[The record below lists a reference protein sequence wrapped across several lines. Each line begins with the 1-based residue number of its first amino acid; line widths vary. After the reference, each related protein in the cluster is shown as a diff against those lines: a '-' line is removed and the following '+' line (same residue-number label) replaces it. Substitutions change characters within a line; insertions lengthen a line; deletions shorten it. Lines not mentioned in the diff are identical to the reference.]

1 MSFIRLRRYA
11 PYVPLVALAVGGVA
25 LLPADPDKTVSQ
37 AAVARVEAPQPSYL
51 AVPIATVDPALLK
64 AVERKA
70 PVVRPSLTVTTAA
83 ASVPAPTQ
91 TPAAAGLPEE
101 TAEPETSVA
110 HVGASAL
117 NVRAGPSSSTAKLF
131 VLQPGQ
137 KVATAESEGG
147 WVRVITPDGQEG
159 WVFGRYLS
167 TGEPVAAKPKVE
179 TAAVKRRDEPAE
191 EVRKPRTARIGGRV
205 ALRASPSPLSQ
216 RLFVLEP
223 GERVAIAE
231 RRGNWARVVV
241 DGGASGWVRI
251 N

>member
-25 LLPADPDKTVSQ
+25 LLPADPDKAASQ

-70 PVVRPSLTVTTAA
+70 SVVRPSLTVTTAA
-83 ASVPAPTQ
+83 ASAPALDQP
-91 TPAAAGLPEE
+91 PAAGLPEE
-101 TAEPETSVA
+101 TAEPETNVA
-110 HVGASAL
+110 HVGGSAL

-131 VLQPGQ
+131 VLQPGT
-137 KVATAESEGG
+137 KVAAAESEGK
-147 WVRVITPDGQEG
+147 WVRIITPDGQEG
-159 WVFGRYLS
+159 WVFGRYLN
-167 TGEPVAAKPKVE
+167 TGEPAAAKPKVE
-179 TAAVKRRDEPAE
+179 TASVKTRDEPAE
-191 EVRKPRTARIGGRV
+191 EVRKPRTARIAGRV
-205 ALRASPSPLSQ
+205 ELRSSPSRLSQ

-241 DGGASGWVRI
+241 DGGVSGWVRI

>member
-11 PYVPLVALAVGGVA
+11 PLVPLVALAAGGVA
-25 LLPADPDKTVSQ
+25 LLPADPDKAASQ
-37 AAVARVEAPQPSYL
+37 AVVARVEAPQPSYL

-64 AVERKA
+64 AVERAA
-70 PVVRPSLTVTTAA
+70 PVARPSLTVTAA
-83 ASVPAPTQ
+83 AATVPALTQ
-91 TPAAAGLPEE
+91 SPAAGLPEE
-101 TAEPETSVA
+101 TAEPETTLA

-131 VLQPGQ
+131 VLQPGT
-137 KVATAESEGG
+137 KVAAAESEGK
-147 WVRVITPDGQEG
+147 WVRIITPDGQEG

-179 TAAVKRRDEPAE
+179 TAAVKTRDEPAE
-191 EVRKPRTARIGGRV
+191 VRKPQTARIAGRV
-205 ALRASPSPLSQ
+205 ALRASPSRLSE

-241 DGGASGWVRI
+241 DGGVSGWVRI